1 MESLLSYVET
11 GVTEGGSL
19 VHGGTR
25 VEREGFFMHPTVLT
39 DVEDHTFVAK
49 EESFGPVMVVSA
61 FENGLVFT
69 IDCSTGCV
77 VTILCCSRRDVD
89 GVIQRANETEYGL
102 AGGVFTKDINK
113 VCCLCVCVCDDHV
126 IACDIYVMYHF

>member
-19 VHGGTR
+19 VYGGTR

-61 FENGLVFT
+61 FENGSVLP
-69 IDCSTGCV
+69 STAPQV
-77 VTILCCSRRDVD
+77 
-89 GVIQRANETEYGL
+89 A
-102 AGGVFTKDINK
+102 
-113 VCCLCVCVCDDHV
+113 
-126 IACDIYVMYHF
+126 